1 MQDHYETLGVKRD
14 ATDQQLKDAYRDKAK
29 ENHPDKGGDEDTFK
43 TLSNAYTVLMDP
55 QRRKFY
61 DDTGSEMK
69 IDEFDRKAG
78 ALLQQLFQLIVSQN
92 GLENIIHLDII
103 MMINQ
108 QIDKGMTELEK
119 KIDKAKKSR
128 ATIRKILKRIKHK
141 DKKNPISLMLKH
153 EATKHS
159 ESITQTHQEMEVG
172 KRSRKMLKEYGF
184 DFEEKMKIPDAIYGM
199 RFKTHDVTFTGT
211 AS

>member
-1 MQDHYETLGVKRD
+1 MQDHYEMLGVKRD
-14 ATDQQLKDAYRDKAK
+14 ATDQQLKDAYRNKAK
-29 ENHPDKGGDEDTFK
+29 ENHPDRHGGDEQLFK
-43 TLSNAYTVLMDP
+43 ILSNAYTVLMDP
-55 QRRKFY
+55 DRRKFY

-69 IDEFDRKAG
+69 TSEFERKAG

-92 GLENIIHLDII
+92 GIEKIIHLDII

-108 QIDKGMTELEK
+108 QIDKGMTELKK

-128 ATIRKILKRIKHK
+128 AMIREILKRIKHK

-153 EATKHS
+153 EAKKHS

-172 KRSRKMLKEYGF
+172 RRSRKMLKEYGF
-184 DFEEKMKIPDAIYGM
+184 DFEDQMKIPNLRFGM
-199 RFKTHDVTFTGT
+199 NFKAYTVTCTGT
-211 AS
+211 

>member
-1 MQDHYETLGVKRD
+1 MQDHYETLGVKRN
-14 ATDQQLKDAYRDKAK
+14 ATDQQLKDAYRDKVK
-29 ENHPDKGGDEDTFK
+29 ENHPDKDGGDEELFK
-43 TLSNAYTVLMDP
+43 ILSNAYTVLMDP

-61 DDTGSEMK
+61 DNTGSEMK
-69 IDEFDRKAG
+69 PGEFERKAG

-103 MMINQ
+103 KMINQ
-108 QIDKGMTELEK
+108 QIDKGMTELKK

-128 ATIRKILKRIKHK
+128 TMIRKILKRIKHK
-141 DKKNPISLMLKH
+141 NKKNPISLMLKH
-153 EATKHS
+153 EAKKHS

-184 DFEEKMKIPDAIYGM
+184 DFEEKMKIPDAIYSM
-199 RFKTHDVTFTGT
+199 SFKNHADTFTGT
-211 AS
+211 